1 MSAQYHYNTAAQRR
15 QARVRSQ
22 IKGTSARPRVAV
34 FRSNKNFLLQVVD
47 DEAHKNLFSV
57 SSVKLTR
64 DEGDAK
70 KKSEGKVLTKTQ
82 KGEVVAQELA
92 KQLTANKIK
101 AVVIDRGA
109 YKYHGRV
116 KAAVEA
122 LRQAGIEV

>member
-1 MSAQYHYNTAAQRR
+1 MSAQYHYSTAAQRR

-22 IKGTSARPRVAV
+22 VRGTSVRPRVAI
-34 FRSNKNFLLQVVD
+34 FRSNEHLNFQVID
-47 DEAHKNLFSV
+47 DEKKQNLFSV
-57 SSVKLTR
+57 GSVALMREVKT
-64 DEGDAK
+64 EKKDAA
-70 KKSEGKVLTKTQ
+70 LTKTQ
-82 KGEVVAQELA
+82 RGEAAAQKLIEQLKA
-92 KQLTANKIK
+92 KKIK